1 MERMVALWLIS
12 AVWLNVAGW
21 TLAALH
27 QLNPASYA
35 IALTPG
41 LATAFLWL
49 RAQRLSIPIGQL
61 RRRFSRTFP
70 FLFLFLSGLAFLG
83 GILHAPNNY
92 DGLTYRL
99 PRMLDWMMAGKWF
112 WIPTINER
120 MNCANTAWEWTAMP
134 FLIFFRSDRAMFLIN
149 ATGFLLLPGLLFYIM
164 NQLGVARRVAWTWMW
179 ILPLMYGL
187 ITQAASIANDLT
199 AATFFLISIYFGLK
213 ARQSQTITHVWQ
225 ALLAAALMTGVK
237 VSNAPLCL
245 ACLVA
250 MWPALKSLLKKPFL
264 TGGIIAVSLLVS
276 AVPTLYLN
284 QVHTGGWSGDPQN
297 AYHMHVQNP
306 VAAFIGNA
314 VIVSEYA
321 VQPPVLPNAPKISRR
336 IKRELPTP
344 VQDLL
349 QRQFPTYFI
358 SKLVELPG
366 EENSG
371 IGLSIT
377 LPLLAGLLAAFLGVG
392 WKTQG
397 RAPFIRVPP
406 VVVATGMAT
415 LVYMLTVGSECAAR
429 LLIPFYPLLV
439 IPFLTV
445 PSQQCLLKRRAWR
458 FFLALMSLSL
468 LPALILSP
476 SRPLWPAGTICQ
488 KILAAHPRN
497 PLWTRMLTVYSTYAG
512 RHDSLGSLRAK
523 LPPDTREVGLLAGG
537 NDMDYSLWRPLG
549 ERKVVYLAHDLPH
562 FFAHPQE
569 VEWVVLKDSTWPQFC
584 PRPFAEWA
592 RENGAT
598 PVESISVVQA
608 VSAGPEKWTL
618 LHFSRN

>member
-1 MERMVALWLIS
+1 MEKVVVLWLIS
-12 AVWLNVAGW
+12 AVWLNVTGW

-41 LATAFLWL
+41 LVAAFLWL
-49 RAQRLSIPIGQL
+49 KAQRIAIPTCQL

-70 FLFLFLSGLAFLG
+70 LLFLFLSGLAFLG

-120 MNCANTAWEWTAMP
+120 MNCANPAWEWMAMP
-134 FLIFFRSDRAMFLIN
+134 FLMFFHSDRALFLIN
-149 ATGFLLLPGLLFYIM
+149 ATGFLLLPGLLFHVM
-164 NQLGVARRVAWTWMW
+164 KERGVARRVAWTWMW

-199 AATFFLISIYFGLK
+199 AATFFLISVYFGLK
-213 ARQSQTITHVWQ
+213 ARQSQRITHVWL

-250 MWPALKSLLKKPFL
+250 MWPALKCLLKKPVPS
-264 TGGIIAVSLLVS
+264 GGIIVVSLLVS
-276 AVPTLYLN
+276 AAPSLYLN

-306 VAAFIGNA
+306 AAAFIGNA
-314 VIVSEYA
+314 VIVTEYA
-321 VQPPVLPNAPKISRR
+321 VQPPVLPNAPKITQQ
-336 IKRELPTP
+336 INHGLPTP
-344 VQDLL
+344 VQGLL

-371 IGLSIT
+371 VGLSIT
-377 LPLLAGLLAAFLGVG
+377 LPLLVGLLAAFLGVG
-392 WKTQG
+392 RNTRG
-397 RAPFIRVPP
+397 SAPFIRVPL
-406 VVVATGMAT
+406 VVVATGIAT
-415 LVYMLTVGSECAAR
+415 LMYMLTVGSECAAR
-429 LLIPFYPLLV
+429 LLIPFYPLLL

-445 PSQQCLLKRRAWR
+445 PAQLRLLRRRAWR
-458 FFLALMSLSL
+458 IFLALMSLTL
-468 LPALILSP
+468 LPGLILSP
-476 SRPLWPAGTICQ
+476 SRPLWPAETICR
-488 KILAAHPRN
+488 KILAAYPQN
-497 PLWTRMLTVYSTYAG
+497 PLGTRMLAVYSTYAG
-512 RHDSLGSLRAK
+512 RHDSLGLLRAK
-523 LPPDTREVGLLAGG
+523 LPPDTHEVGLLAGG
-537 NDMDYSLWRPLG
+537 NDMDYSLWCPLG

-569 VEWVVLKDSTWPQFC
+569 VEWVVVKEGAWPQFC

-598 PVESISVVQA
+598 SVESISVVQA

-618 LHFSRN
+618 LHFSPN